1 MESCGRYIVLVMT
14 FEVATHFLKCISCSI
29 TPQTPKPRWTWRYT
43 RASYDSLG
51 VNIIEII
58 RVKKDKKLKEI
69 ITQLW
74 RSPGFSGIRE
84 QVKILQKL
92 IITEW
97 KRSRRENEVMPTI
110 PAHLGY
116 VRKLPDKGVKLRA
129 IKIAKAKADKGR
141 NL

>member
-1 MESCGRYIVLVMT
+1 MHLILASNRVECCPERFQMQ
-14 FEVATHFLKCISCSI
+14 VAT
-29 TPQTPKPRWTWRYT
+29 
-43 RASYDSLG
+43 
-51 VNIIEII
+51 
-58 RVKKDKKLKEI
+58 
-69 ITQLW
+69 
-74 RSPGFSGIRE
+74 
-84 QVKILQKL
+84 
-92 IITEW
+92 ITEW